1 MFKKFY
7 TVNLFKNMNTNSLFS
22 ENTMPD
28 HCSVVGCT
36 QIRGREEGIRFFRFP
51 IKNKEQRE
59 SWLRAVSRKSKG
71 NKNWTPSKTAVV
83 CSKHFVTGNPNPTRT
98 HPDYTPSIFPTNH
111 RNPSTTASLQRHSR
125 VMKRTIVNEKFS
137 NNNYTPLSVM
147 SKDLAIQVNTSELE
161 FPTDSSPISIFLIER
176 DTDRSVGTLAQFPI
190 SASIKVGNDTDCLT
204 SVKSVSSQ
212 TENQESFSI
221 ESLRNEEEWSSWT
234 GISSGL
240 FHVIHEFLSNKIGAS
255 RMISSKNKLLI
266 FLVKLKTNLTF
277 SAISSL
283 FSINRNTASKI
294 FKFVLDVAFDK
305 FSKMLIWPSREIIQS
320 RMPTSFKDDF
330 PDCRVIIDASEIHCE
345 KLSSVKN
352 QILLYSNYKSTFT
365 VKFLVGVAPSCEVT
379 FLSKCYG
386 GRTTDGQIVTESGF
400 VKLLEPGDK
409 VLADKGFPRIIS
421 SVENQ
426 GAFIVMPPFK
436 RGQNQ
441 FSTDENVEG
450 YKCARVRIHVER
462 VIGRMKSFQILQFLP
477 YYLLPQVDKILTV
490 IAFLHNNMPE
500 MIKE

>member
-1 MFKKFY
+1 
-7 TVNLFKNMNTNSLFS
+7 
-22 ENTMPD
+22 MPD
-28 HCSVVGCT
+28 YCSVVGCN
-36 QIRGREEGIRFFRFP
+36 QIRGREDGMKFFRFP

-59 SWLRAVSRKSKG
+59 NWIKAVSRKSKE
-71 NKNWTPSKTAVV
+71 NKNWIPSKTAVV
-83 CSKHFVTGNPNPTRT
+83 CSKHFVAGSPNPTRT

-111 RNPSTTASLQRHSR
+111 RKPSTPASLHRHSR
-125 VMKRTIVNEKFS
+125 VMKRKIVSENISKQNTPQISVKTKDFS
-137 NNNYTPLSVM
+137 V
-147 SKDLAIQVNTSELE
+147 QVNTNELELPSELS
-161 FPTDSSPISIFLIER
+161 TISLFLVER
-176 DTDRSVGTLAQFPI
+176 DTDKSVGTLAKFPI
-190 SASIKVGNDTDCLT
+190 SISVKVGNDSDCLT
-204 SVKSVSSQ
+204 SVKCVSSQ

-221 ESLRNEEEWSSWT
+221 KSLRTEEEWSSWT
-234 GISSGL
+234 GISSRL
-240 FHVIHEFLSNKIGAS
+240 FNVIHEFLSNKIGSSSA
-255 RMISSKNKLLI
+255 ISSKNKLLI

-283 FSINRNTASKI
+283 FSINRNTVSKI
-294 FKFVLDVAFDK
+294 FKFVLNVAYEK
-305 FSKMLIWPSREIIQS
+305 FVKMLIWPSKEIIRS

-345 KLSSVKN
+345 KPSSVKS

-400 VKLLEPGDK
+400 VELLEPGDK
-409 VLADKGFPRIIS
+409 VLADKGFPRIMS
-421 SVENQ
+421 NVEDK

-477 YYLLPQVDKILTV
+477 SSLLPHIDKILTV